1 MLRESR
7 VKRIG
12 RFGRCICAV
21 LLILLLATACIRSR
35 VVITSDPTGA
45 DVTFKSMPR
54 GRTPVTIPII
64 WYWYYDINIE
74 KPGYE
79 PIVTTERF
87 HAPVW
92 FYMPLDLIMEAIPI
106 PIYDTKKR
114 HYVLVPSEEF

>member
-12 RFGRCICAV
+12 RFGSGICAV
-21 LLILLLATACIRSR
+21 LLVLLLSTACIRSR

-45 DVTFKSMPR
+45 DVTFNKMPR
-54 GRTPVTIPII
+54 GRTPVTIPIN
-64 WYWYYDINIE
+64 WYWYYDIKME

-79 PIVTTERF
+79 PLATTERF
-87 HAPVW
+87 YAPVW

-114 HYVLVPSEEF
+114 HYVLAPSEEF